1 MTAGLTSD
9 VPEPRHDRAILGL
22 SDRCG
27 CLLLV
32 RHTTFRFCLNPT
44 VEQHAALARH
54 AGASRFAFNTSLR
67 LVKHALT
74 SKRSDPALVSWT
86 GFDLINQFN
95 AWKKTEAAGR
105 VIAVDGSGAAGVAR
119 TGLGWR
125 TEVCQQVFEEAAVD
139 LGRALAAFTASRKGE
154 RAGRRVGFPRLKRK
168 GRVVESFRLRN
179 KRPKGGTPPIRVGDG
194 APRSVTLP
202 GIGMVRVHDDTRH
215 LRRLIATGRGRILFA
230 TVARRAG
237 RWYVSLNVEAAD
249 LHPAVRHD
257 PDHAAAAPHLGVDR
271 GLHALAVAATAD
283 GGEAARFDNP
293 RSLSAAMTKQ
303 RRLARAVTRKQKG
316 SANRRK
322 AAARLGRH
330 HQQTRNRRHHALHAV
345 ANALTRHPRV
355 ALEDLNVT
363 GMLGNHRLARS
374 ISDAAWTELARIV
387 GYRQGWRGGQVV
399 TVDRW
404 FPSSKTCS
412 ECGAVD
418 PDLTLTQR
426 TYRCA
431 ACGLERDRDLNAAM
445 NIAAWADHA
454 ARDREATGPD
464 TNARGEERS
473 GRRARVGETSLSEAG
488 TRHAAA

>member
-202 GIGMVRVHDDTRH
+202 GIGMVRVYDDTRH

-271 GLHALAVAATAD
+271 GLHALAVAA
-283 GGEAARFDNP
+283 
-293 RSLSAAMTKQ
+293 
-303 RRLARAVTRKQKG
+303 
-316 SANRRK
+316 
-322 AAARLGRH
+322 ARLGRH

-345 ANALTRHPRV
+345 ATALTRHPRV

-404 FPSSKTCS
+404 FPTPQTCS
-412 ECGAVD
+412 ECGAAD

-431 ACGLERDRDLNAAM
+431 ACGLERDRDLNAR
-445 NIAAWADHA
+445 HEH
-454 ARDREATGPD
+454 R
-464 TNARGEERS
+464 
-473 GRRARVGETSLSEAG
+473 RVGRPRGPGPRSNRPGHQRPRRG
-488 TRHAAA
+488 TLWPTRTRR

>member
-1 MTAGLTSD
+1 M
-9 VPEPRHDRAILGL
+9 
-22 SDRCG
+22 
-27 CLLLV
+27 
-32 RHTTFRFCLNPT
+32 
-44 VEQHAALARH
+44 
-54 AGASRFAFNTSLR
+54 
-67 LVKHALT
+67 
-74 SKRSDPALVSWT
+74 
-86 GFDLINQFN
+86 
-95 AWKKTEAAGR
+95 
-105 VIAVDGSGAAGVAR
+105 
-119 TGLGWR
+119 
-125 TEVCQQVFEEAAVD
+125 
-139 LGRALAAFTASRKGE
+139 
-154 RAGRRVGFPRLKRK
+154 
-168 GRVVESFRLRN
+168 
-179 KRPKGGTPPIRVGDG
+179 
-194 APRSVTLP
+194 
-202 GIGMVRVHDDTRH
+202 
-215 LRRLIATGRGRILFA
+215 
-230 TVARRAG
+230 
-237 RWYVSLNVEAAD
+237 
-249 LHPAVRHD
+249 
-257 PDHAAAAPHLGVDR
+257 
-271 GLHALAVAATAD
+271 
-283 GGEAARFDNP
+283 
-293 RSLSAAMTKQ
+293 Q

-330 HQQTRNRRHHALHAV
+330 HQQTRHRRHHALHAV
-345 ANALTRHPRV
+345 ADALTRHPRV

-412 ECGAVD
+412 ECGAAD

-454 ARDREATGPD
+454 ARDRAATGPD

>member
-9 VPEPRHDRAILGL
+9 VREPRHDRAILGL

-230 TVARRAG
+230 TAARRAG

-283 GGEAARFDNP
+283 GG
-293 RSLSAAMTKQ
+293 
-303 RRLARAVTRKQKG
+303 
-316 SANRRK
+316 
-322 AAARLGRH
+322 AAAGST
-330 HQQTRNRRHHALHAV
+330 TRGPSA
-345 ANALTRHPRV
+345 PR
-355 ALEDLNVT
+355 
-363 GMLGNHRLARS
+363 
-374 ISDAAWTELARIV
+374 
-387 GYRQGWRGGQVV
+387 
-399 TVDRW
+399 
-404 FPSSKTCS
+404 
-412 ECGAVD
+412 
-418 PDLTLTQR
+418 
-426 TYRCA
+426 
-431 ACGLERDRDLNAAM
+431 
-445 NIAAWADHA
+445 
-454 ARDREATGPD
+454 
-464 TNARGEERS
+464 
-473 GRRARVGETSLSEAG
+473 
-488 TRHAAA
+488 

>member
-9 VPEPRHDRAILGL
+9 VREPRHDRAILGL

-74 SKRSDPALVSWT
+74 SKRSDPALASWT

-95 AWKKTEAAGR
+95 AWKKTETAGR
-105 VIAVDGSGAAGVAR
+105 VIAVDGSGAAEVAR

-202 GIGMVRVHDDTRH
+202 GIGMVRVYDDTRH

-249 LHPAVRHD
+249 LHPAVRPA
-257 PDHAAAAPHLGVDR
+257 PDHAAAARPCRHPQTERISEPQEGRRPVGAASSADPQPAPPCPTRGRHRAHPTPKGGAGRPQRDRHAWQPPPRQVNLRRRLDRTRPHRGLPAGVARRPGRDR
-271 GLHALAVAATAD
+271 GPVVPVVQDLLRMRPGRPGPDSRATHLPVRSLRI
-283 GGEAARFDNP
+283 GTGPRPQRRHEHRRVGRPRGPGP
-293 RSLSAAMTKQ
+293 RSNRPGHQ
-303 RRLARAVTRKQKG
+303 RPRRGTLWPTRT
-316 SANRRK
+316 RR
-322 AAARLGRH
+322 
-330 HQQTRNRRHHALHAV
+330 
-345 ANALTRHPRV
+345 
-355 ALEDLNVT
+355 
-363 GMLGNHRLARS
+363 
-374 ISDAAWTELARIV
+374 
-387 GYRQGWRGGQVV
+387 
-399 TVDRW
+399 
-404 FPSSKTCS
+404 
-412 ECGAVD
+412 
-418 PDLTLTQR
+418 
-426 TYRCA
+426 
-431 ACGLERDRDLNAAM
+431 
-445 NIAAWADHA
+445 
-454 ARDREATGPD
+454 
-464 TNARGEERS
+464 
-473 GRRARVGETSLSEAG
+473 
-488 TRHAAA
+488 